1 MIQINRKFN
10 RIELNL
16 TAIEMG
22 KDLCIILTGG
32 EAHLG
37 SVTVGAKGINN
48 ETFSVKD
55 HKEYVITKMLAEILK
70 KEYLGN
76 FVICCGIHIDS
87 ISKEE
92 ISDIYNLSCQ
102 ITAELCSKLKH

>member
-37 SVTVGAKGINN
+37 SVTVGTKVINN

-55 HKEYVITKMLAEILK
+55 HKEYVIQKCWQK
-70 KEYLGN
+70 
-76 FVICCGIHIDS
+76 F
-87 ISKEE
+87 
-92 ISDIYNLSCQ
+92 
-102 ITAELCSKLKH
+102 